1 MVLWVCRGAYRQ
13 AGGQSYTLQAMQST
27 VCDISPAA
35 QKLLKQL
42 PNLRQ
47 ELYSLLVAI
56 KKDADWYNLRRDFRE
71 SVSDPSDSPYVDV
84 TIGCTF
90 DFAEGCIT
98 WSYQTGDNSY
108 TGGAYGHREWFTT
121 SILSRSNC
129 RDLARELT
137 EEIEDRIRQL
147 GSGYFPFG

>member
-1 MVLWVCRGAYRQ
+1 
-13 AGGQSYTLQAMQST
+13 MQST
-27 VCDISPAA
+27 VCDTSPGA

-42 PNLRQ
+42 PSLRQ

-90 DFAEGCIT
+90 NFTEGCIA
-98 WSYQTGDNSY
+98 WSFQTGDNSF
-108 TGGAYGHREWFTT
+108 TGGAYSHSEWFTT

-129 RDLARELT
+129 KDLAKDLI
-137 EEIEDRIRQL
+137 EEIDGRIQEL
-147 GSGYFPFG
+147 ESGYFAFGA

>member
-1 MVLWVCRGAYRQ
+1 
-13 AGGQSYTLQAMQST
+13 MQST
-27 VCDISPAA
+27 VCDISPAV

-42 PNLRQ
+42 PGLRQ

-56 KKDADWYNLRRDFRE
+56 KKDADWQFLRQEVLEFGP
-71 SVSDPSDSPYVDV
+71 STDPTPYVDV

-90 DFAEGCIT
+90 DFTEGCIT
-98 WSYQTGDNSY
+98 WSYQTGDNIF

-129 RDLARELT
+129 KDLAKDLI
-137 EEIEDRIRQL
+137 EEIDSRIQEL
-147 GSGYFPFG
+147 GSGYFPFGG

>member
-1 MVLWVCRGAYRQ
+1 
-13 AGGQSYTLQAMQST
+13 MQST
-27 VCDISPAA
+27 VCDTSPAV

-42 PNLRQ
+42 PSLRQ
-47 ELYSLLVAI
+47 ELYGLLVAI
-56 KKDADWYNLRRDFRE
+56 KKEADWQFLRQDFRE

-98 WSYQTGDNSY
+98 WSFQTGDNSF
-108 TGGAYGHREWFTT
+108 TGGAYSHPEWFTT

-129 RDLARELT
+129 KDLAKDLI
-137 EEIEDRIRQL
+137 EEIDGRIQEL
-147 GSGYFPFG
+147 GSGYFPFGG